1 MSILRPVSTLG
12 RMGAENGVN
21 PLSGST
27 VPASR
32 KNDAFAGLLETR
44 GTLNKAPQPE
54 TFVARQAG
62 MLIDGTT
69 GGSTASGSTTSGNST
84 GEVRGSLGGKR
95 DTVGEV
101 RQAMSAQ
108 NQVLSPESEFALAKA
123 AAGTSGA
130 TTQTPSIE
138 KIKASAKPAGVAADN
153 SQTPAVGD
161 GQTPVDRLQHRAMSA
176 LSSLAG
182 AAAEPF
188 EKKLNSL
195 NSGLQGI
202 LLNGGSLKRARG
214 IELGDRTAGIALDAG
229 QRQTLERAADNRE
242 RRADGVGT
250 VSRAARKATRTAHDG
265 AELGRLAARFESGS
279 EGVSAIGYDRV
290 GGTSYGKYQIASRPG
305 SMDSFLN
312 FLDDNDPD
320 MAARLRSS
328 GPTNTGSTKGEM
340 PTVWRNIA
348 AEDPERFED
357 LQERF
362 IHESHYEPALD
373 AVRRAGYNTRE
384 FSTAMKEVLFS
395 TAVQHGPAGATRIF
409 SQAAENVGL
418 TPGQQKQQEKAIISE
433 VYNLR
438 ADRFGSST
446 PQIQAAARE
455 RMETEGRMAL
465 AMNS

>member
-21 PLSGST
+21 PLSGNA

-32 KNDAFAGLLETR
+32 KNDTFAGLLETR

-62 MLIDGTT
+62 ILIDRTT
-69 GGSTASGSTTSGNST
+69 GGSAASGSTTSGNNT

-130 TTQTPSIE
+130 TTQTPSTE
-138 KIKASAKPAGVAADN
+138 KTKASATPAGVAADN
-153 SQTPAVGD
+153 S
-161 GQTPVDRLQHRAMSA
+161 QTPVDRLQHRAMSA
-176 LSSLAG
+176 LNSLAG
-182 AAAEPF
+182 TAVEPF
-188 EKKLNSL
+188 EKKLQSL
-195 NSGLQGI
+195 SSGLQGI

-214 IELGDRTAGIALDAG
+214 IELGDRTTGIALDAG

-242 RRADGVGT
+242 RRAEGVGT

-265 AELGRLAARFESGS
+265 AELGKLAARFESGS

-305 SMDSFLN
+305 SMDSFLK
-312 FLDDNDPD
+312 FLDENDPD
-320 MAARLRSS
+320 IASRLRAA
-328 GPTNTGSTKGEM
+328 GPANTGNTKGEM
-340 PTVWRNIA
+340 PTVWREIA
-348 AEDPERFED
+348 SENPERFED
-357 LQERF
+357 LQEQF
-362 IHESHYEPALD
+362 IQESHYQPALD

-395 TAVQHGPAGATRIF
+395 TAVQHGAAGATRIF

-418 TPGQQKQQEKAIISE
+418 NPGSQKQQEKAIISE
-433 VYNLR
+433 VYTLR
-438 ADRFGSST
+438 ADRFESST

-455 RMETEGRMAL
+455 RMRTEGMMAL
-465 AMNS
+465 AMN